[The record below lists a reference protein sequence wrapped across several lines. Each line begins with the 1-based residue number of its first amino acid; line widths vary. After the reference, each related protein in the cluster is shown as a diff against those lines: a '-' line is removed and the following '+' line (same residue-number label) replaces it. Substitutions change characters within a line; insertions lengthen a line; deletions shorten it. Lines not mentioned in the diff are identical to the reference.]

1 MLDFIFRRG
10 NPTNGWMRTPN
21 LTLTVSLDA
30 PSLNGV
36 ILGSRFD
43 RLSSLGRNDTSQF
56 GTLCY
61 LDLGI
66 GVDQVDDGRFLGY
79 MVVLFDEN
87 NDFQPYRGELL
98 WKEKRLDASQLTR
111 DELPNV
117 FGDWYW
123 MDTDETES
131 IAFYEY
137 PDHEMQIELT
147 LSGLVKRFILTKNP
161 LMADPNQRQSYNVD
175 KPWPPHCGK

>member
-1 MLDFIFRRG
+1 MFDFIFRRG
-10 NPTNGWMRTPN
+10 NPTNGWKRSPD
-21 LTLTVSLDA
+21 LTLTASLDEPA
-30 PSLNGV
+30 LNGV
-36 ILGSRFD
+36 ILGSQFD

-66 GVDQVDDGRFLGY
+66 GVDRADDGTFPGY
-79 MVVLFDEN
+79 MLVFCDED
-87 NDFQPYRGELL
+87 NDFQSYRGKLL
-98 WKEKRLDASQLTR
+98 WKGKLLDVTQLSR

-123 MDTDETES
+123 LDTDETEC

-137 PDHEMQIELT
+137 PAHEMQIELT
-147 LSGLVKRFILTKNP
+147 ASGLVNRIIVTRNP
-161 LMADPNQRQSYNVD
+161 LMADPDQRQSYNVD
-175 KPWPPHCGK
+175 KPWPPQFGK